1 MNSKTREQ
9 PIEMCFDRP
18 PRHIQLLGNFIVI
31 AAL

>member
-9 PIEMCFDRP
+9 PIEVRFNCP

>member
-1 MNSKTREQ
+1 MNAKAREQ
-9 PIEMCFDRP
+9 PVKMRFHRP

>member
-1 MNSKTREQ
+1 MNSKTHEQ
-9 PIEMCFDRP
+9 AIEVGFNCA

>member
-1 MNSKTREQ
+1 MNSKPHEQ
-9 PIEMCFDRP
+9 AIEVGFYSA